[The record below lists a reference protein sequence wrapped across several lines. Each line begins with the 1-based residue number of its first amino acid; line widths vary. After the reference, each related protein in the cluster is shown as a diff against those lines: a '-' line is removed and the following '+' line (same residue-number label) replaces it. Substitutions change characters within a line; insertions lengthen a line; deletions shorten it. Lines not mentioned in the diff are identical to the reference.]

1 MYVRRS
7 KMEDLPAMLELY
19 AQARIFM
26 REHGNPNQW
35 DENYPSRELL
45 EKDIAFGNS
54 YIVEDDEK
62 NLAAAFAFIKGEDPT
77 YYGIEDGAWLNH
89 EPYGTIHRL
98 AGNGMYHGI
107 ASGCISWC
115 KSQIG
120 NLRADTHEDNKIM
133 QHLLEK
139 NGFVRCGIIHLANGE
154 PRIAYQFVGE
164 NPDYR
169 ENNPQPAMNQNH
181 SNCNGQSVMNQNQS
195 NFNGQPVQNQNWSV
209 KKVADSTE
217 KGFGIASMVLGII
230 ALVLFFS
237 FVNIPLAILSII
249 FGIIQLTR
257 KAPKGMAISGIVMS
271 TISLFLL
278 VIFWACMFVSDART
292 ESTDSSTYYYEGSE
306 NDDAS
311 DDYYDGLYE
320 GYQQGYKD
328 GYYDGYYGYTPDE
341 EFYDYTPD
349 EGFFGYLPND
359 DSYNFHEKN
368 GIYY

>member
-7 KMEDLPAMLELY
+7 NMEDIPAMMDLY
-19 AQARIFM
+19 AQARVFM

-35 DENYPSRELL
+35 DDSYPSRELL

-62 NLAAAFAFIKGEDPT
+62 NLAATFAFIKGEDPT
-77 YYGIEDGAWLNH
+77 YYGIENGAWLNH

-98 AGNGMYHGI
+98 AGNTSYHGI

-139 NGFVRCGIIHLANGE
+139 NGFVRCGIIHLANGA
-154 PRIAYQFVGE
+154 PRIAYQFAGDSA
-164 NPDYR
+164 DY
-169 ENNPQPAMNQNH
+169 
-181 SNCNGQSVMNQNQS
+181 
-195 NFNGQPVQNQNWSV
+195 WSV
-209 KKVADSTE
+209 REVPSGE
-217 KGFGIASMVLGII
+217 RGFGIASMVLGII

-237 FVNIPLAILSII
+237 FVNIPLAILSVI

-292 ESTDSSTYYYEGSE
+292 ESTDNSTYYYEGSE

-311 DDYYDGLYE
+311 GDYYDGLYE

-341 EFYDYTPD
+341 EFYGHTPD
-349 EGFFGYLPND
+349 DSFYGYLPND
-359 DSYNFHEKN
+359 DSYNFHGKN

>member
-7 KMEDLPAMLELY
+7 NMEDIPAMMDLY
-19 AQARIFM
+19 AQARVFM
-26 REHGNPNQW
+26 RENGNPNQW
-35 DENYPSRELL
+35 DDSYPSRELL

-62 NLAAAFAFIKGEDPT
+62 NLAATFAFIKGEDPT
-77 YYGIEDGAWLNH
+77 YYGIENGAWLNH

-98 AGNGMYHGI
+98 AGNTSYHGI

-139 NGFVRCGIIHLANGE
+139 NGFVRCGIIHLANGA
-154 PRIAYQFVGE
+154 PRIAYQFAGDSA
-164 NPDYR
+164 DY
-169 ENNPQPAMNQNH
+169 
-181 SNCNGQSVMNQNQS
+181 
-195 NFNGQPVQNQNWSV
+195 WSV
-209 KKVADSTE
+209 REVPSGGR
-217 KGFGIASMVLGII
+217 GFGIASMVLGII

-341 EFYDYTPD
+341 DFYDYTPD
-349 EGFFGYLPND
+349 DGFFGYLPND
-359 DSYNFHEKN
+359 NSYNFHGKN

>member
-7 KMEDLPAMLELY
+7 NMEDIPAMMDLY
-19 AQARIFM
+19 AQARVFM
-26 REHGNPNQW
+26 RENGNLNQW

-62 NLAAAFAFIKGEDPT
+62 NLAATFAFIKGEDPT
-77 YYGIEDGAWLNH
+77 YYGIENGAWLNH

-98 AGNGMYHGI
+98 AGNTSYHGI

-139 NGFVRCGIIHLANGE
+139 NGFVRCGIIHLANGA
-154 PRIAYQFVGE
+154 PRIAYQFAGDSA
-164 NPDYR
+164 DY
-169 ENNPQPAMNQNH
+169 
-181 SNCNGQSVMNQNQS
+181 
-195 NFNGQPVQNQNWSV
+195 WSV
-209 KKVADSTE
+209 REVPSGGR
-217 KGFGIASMVLGII
+217 GFGIASMVLGII

-237 FVNIPLAILSII
+237 FVNIPLAILAII
-249 FGIIQLTR
+249 FGIIQLMR
-257 KAPKGMAISGIVMS
+257 KAPKGMAISGIVMGIS
-271 TISLFLL
+271 SLFLL
-278 VIFWACMFVSDART
+278 VIFWTCMLVSAART

-311 DDYYDGLYE
+311 GDYYDGLYE

-341 EFYDYTPD
+341 DFYDYTPD
-349 EGFFGYLPND
+349 DGFFGYLPND

>member
-7 KMEDLPAMLELY
+7 NMEDIPAMMELY
-19 AQARIFM
+19 AQARVFM
-26 REHGNPNQW
+26 RENGNLNQW
-35 DENYPSRELL
+35 DESYPSRELL

-62 NLAAAFAFIKGEDPT
+62 NLAATFAFIKGEDPT
-77 YYGIEDGAWLNH
+77 YYGIENGAWLNY

-98 AGNGMYHGI
+98 AGNTSYHGI

-139 NGFVRCGIIHLANGE
+139 NGFVRCGIIHLANGA
-154 PRIAYQFVGE
+154 PRIAYQFAGDSA
-164 NPDYR
+164 DY
-169 ENNPQPAMNQNH
+169 
-181 SNCNGQSVMNQNQS
+181 
-195 NFNGQPVQNQNWSV
+195 WSV
-209 KKVADSTE
+209 REVPSGGR
-217 KGFGIASMVLGII
+217 GFGIASMVLGII

-341 EFYDYTPD
+341 DFYDYTPD
-349 EGFFGYLPND
+349 DGFFGYLPND

>member
-7 KMEDLPAMLELY
+7 NMEDIPAMMDLY
-19 AQARIFM
+19 AQARVFM

-35 DENYPSRELL
+35 DDSYPSRELL

-62 NLAAAFAFIKGEDPT
+62 NLAATFAFIKGEDPT
-77 YYGIEDGAWLNH
+77 YYGIENGAWLNH

-98 AGNGMYHGI
+98 AGNPSCHGI
-107 ASGCISWC
+107 ASGCIGWC

-139 NGFVRCGIIHLANGE
+139 NGFVRCGIIHLADGA
-154 PRIAYQFVGE
+154 PRIAYQFAGDST
-164 NPDYR
+164 NY
-169 ENNPQPAMNQNH
+169 
-181 SNCNGQSVMNQNQS
+181 QSVREAPS
-195 NFNGQPVQNQNWSV
+195 GGR
-209 KKVADSTE
+209 
-217 KGFGIASMVLGII
+217 GFGIASMVLGII
-230 ALVLFFS
+230 ALILFFS
-237 FVNIPLAILSII
+237 FVNIPLAILAII

-257 KAPKGMAISGIVMS
+257 KAPKGMAISGIVMGIS
-271 TISLFLL
+271 SLFLL
-278 VIFWACMFVSDART
+278 VVFWTCMLVSAART
-292 ESTDSSTYYYEGSE
+292 ESTDSNTYYYEGSE
-306 NDDAS
+306 NDAAFG
-311 DDYYDGLYE
+311 DYYDGLYE

-341 EFYDYTPD
+341 DFYDHTPD
-349 EGFFGYLPND
+349 DGFFGYLPND
-359 DSYNFHEKN
+359 DFYNFHGQN

>member
-7 KMEDLPAMLELY
+7 NMEDIPAMMDLY
-19 AQARIFM
+19 AQARVFM
-26 REHGNPNQW
+26 RENGNPNQW
-35 DENYPSRELL
+35 DDSYPSRELL

-62 NLAAAFAFIKGEDPT
+62 NLAATFAFIKGEDPT
-77 YYGIEDGAWLNH
+77 YYGIENGAWLNH

-98 AGNGMYHGI
+98 AGNTSYHGI

-139 NGFVRCGIIHLANGE
+139 NGFVRCGIIHLANGA
-154 PRIAYQFVGE
+154 PRIAYQFAGDSA
-164 NPDYR
+164 DY
-169 ENNPQPAMNQNH
+169 
-181 SNCNGQSVMNQNQS
+181 
-195 NFNGQPVQNQNWSV
+195 WSV
-209 KKVADSTE
+209 REVPSGGR
-217 KGFGIASMVLGII
+217 GFGIASMVLGII

-341 EFYDYTPD
+341 DFYDYTPD
-349 EGFFGYLPND
+349 DGFFGYLPND

>member
-1 MYVRRS
+1 
-7 KMEDLPAMLELY
+7 MEDIPAMMDLY
-19 AQARIFM
+19 AQARVFM

-35 DENYPSRELL
+35 DDSYPSRELL

-62 NLAAAFAFIKGEDPT
+62 NLAATFAFIKGEDPT
-77 YYGIEDGAWLNH
+77 YYGIENGAWLNH

-98 AGNGMYHGI
+98 AGNPSCHGI
-107 ASGCISWC
+107 ASGCIGWC

-139 NGFVRCGIIHLANGE
+139 NGFVRCGIIHLADGA
-154 PRIAYQFVGE
+154 PRIAYQFDGDSI
-164 NPDYR
+164 DY
-169 ENNPQPAMNQNH
+169 
-181 SNCNGQSVMNQNQS
+181 QSVREVPS
-195 NFNGQPVQNQNWSV
+195 G
-209 KKVADSTE
+209 E
-217 KGFGIASMVLGII
+217 RGFGIASMVLGII

-278 VIFWACMFVSDART
+278 VIFWACMFVSDARS

-341 EFYDYTPD
+341 DFYDHTPD
-349 EGFFGYLPND
+349 DGFFGYLPND
-359 DSYNFHEKN
+359 DFYNFHGQN

>member
-7 KMEDLPAMLELY
+7 NMEDIPAMMDLY
-19 AQARIFM
+19 AQARVFM
-26 REHGNPNQW
+26 RENGNLNQW

-62 NLAAAFAFIKGEDPT
+62 NLAATFAFIKGEDPT
-77 YYGIEDGAWLNH
+77 YYGIENGAWLNH

-98 AGNGMYHGI
+98 AGNTSYHGI

-139 NGFVRCGIIHLANGE
+139 NGFVRCGIIHLANGA
-154 PRIAYQFVGE
+154 PRIAYQFAGDSA
-164 NPDYR
+164 DY
-169 ENNPQPAMNQNH
+169 
-181 SNCNGQSVMNQNQS
+181 
-195 NFNGQPVQNQNWSV
+195 WSV
-209 KKVADSTE
+209 REVPSGGR
-217 KGFGIASMVLGII
+217 GFGIASMVLGII

-341 EFYDYTPD
+341 DFYDYTPD
-349 EGFFGYLPND
+349 DGFFGYLPND

>member
-1 MYVRRS
+1 
-7 KMEDLPAMLELY
+7 MEDIPAMMDLY
-19 AQARIFM
+19 AQARVFM

-35 DENYPSRELL
+35 DDSYPSRELL

-62 NLAAAFAFIKGEDPT
+62 NLAATFAFIKGEDPT
-77 YYGIEDGAWLNH
+77 YYGIENGAWLNQ

-98 AGNGMYHGI
+98 AGNPSCHGI
-107 ASGCISWC
+107 ASGCIGWC

-139 NGFVRCGIIHLANGE
+139 NGLVRCGIIHLANGA
-154 PRIAYQFVGE
+154 PRIAYQFDGDST
-164 NPDYR
+164 NY
-169 ENNPQPAMNQNH
+169 
-181 SNCNGQSVMNQNQS
+181 QSVMEVS
-195 NFNGQPVQNQNWSV
+195 SG
-209 KKVADSTE
+209 E
-217 KGFGIASMVLGII
+217 RGFGIASMVLGII

-278 VIFWACMFVSDART
+278 VIFWTCMLVSAART

-311 DDYYDGLYE
+311 GDYYDGLYE

-341 EFYDYTPD
+341 DFYDHTPD
-349 EGFFGYLPND
+349 DGFFGYLPND
-359 DSYNFHEKN
+359 DSYNFHGKN

>member
-7 KMEDLPAMLELY
+7 NMEDIPAMMELY
-19 AQARIFM
+19 AQARVFM
-26 REHGNPNQW
+26 RENGNPNQW
-35 DENYPSRELL
+35 DDSYPSRELL

-62 NLAAAFAFIKGEDPT
+62 NLAATFAFIKGEDPT
-77 YYGIEDGAWLNH
+77 YYGIENGAWLNY

-98 AGNGMYHGI
+98 AGNTSYHGI

-139 NGFVRCGIIHLANGE
+139 NGFVRCGIIHLANGA
-154 PRIAYQFVGE
+154 PRIAYQFAGDSA
-164 NPDYR
+164 DY
-169 ENNPQPAMNQNH
+169 
-181 SNCNGQSVMNQNQS
+181 
-195 NFNGQPVQNQNWSV
+195 WSV
-209 KKVADSTE
+209 REVPSGGR
-217 KGFGIASMVLGII
+217 GFGIASMVLGII

-341 EFYDYTPD
+341 DFYDYTPD
-349 EGFFGYLPND
+349 DGFFGYLPND

>member
-1 MYVRRS
+1 
-7 KMEDLPAMLELY
+7 
-19 AQARIFM
+19 
-26 REHGNPNQW
+26 
-35 DENYPSRELL
+35 
-45 EKDIAFGNS
+45 
-54 YIVEDDEK
+54 
-62 NLAAAFAFIKGEDPT
+62 
-77 YYGIEDGAWLNH
+77 
-89 EPYGTIHRL
+89 
-98 AGNGMYHGI
+98 
-107 ASGCISWC
+107 
-115 KSQIG
+115 
-120 NLRADTHEDNKIM
+120 
-133 QHLLEK
+133 
-139 NGFVRCGIIHLANGE
+139 
-154 PRIAYQFVGE
+154 
-164 NPDYR
+164 
-169 ENNPQPAMNQNH
+169 
-181 SNCNGQSVMNQNQS
+181 
-195 NFNGQPVQNQNWSV
+195 
-209 KKVADSTE
+209 
-217 KGFGIASMVLGII
+217 MVLGII

-341 EFYDYTPD
+341 DFYDYTPD
-349 EGFFGYLPND
+349 DGFYGYLPND
-359 DSYNFHEKN
+359 DSYNFHGKN

>member
-7 KMEDLPAMLELY
+7 NMEDIPAMMDLY
-19 AQARIFM
+19 AQARVFM
-26 REHGNPNQW
+26 RENGNPNQW
-35 DENYPSRELL
+35 DDSYPSRELL

-62 NLAAAFAFIKGEDPT
+62 NLAATFAFIKGEDPT
-77 YYGIEDGAWLNH
+77 YYGIENGAWLNY

-98 AGNGMYHGI
+98 AGNTSYHGI

-139 NGFVRCGIIHLANGE
+139 NGFVRCGIIHLANGA
-154 PRIAYQFVGE
+154 PRIAYQFAGDSA
-164 NPDYR
+164 DY
-169 ENNPQPAMNQNH
+169 
-181 SNCNGQSVMNQNQS
+181 
-195 NFNGQPVQNQNWSV
+195 WSV
-209 KKVADSTE
+209 REVPSGGR
-217 KGFGIASMVLGII
+217 GFGIASMVLGII

-341 EFYDYTPD
+341 DFYDYTPD
-349 EGFFGYLPND
+349 DGFFGYLPND

>member
-7 KMEDLPAMLELY
+7 NMEDIPAMMDLY
-19 AQARIFM
+19 AQARVFM
-26 REHGNPNQW
+26 RENGNLNQW
-35 DENYPSRELL
+35 DESYPSRELL

-62 NLAAAFAFIKGEDPT
+62 NLAATFAFIKGEDPT
-77 YYGIEDGAWLNH
+77 YYGIENGAWLNH

-98 AGNGMYHGI
+98 AGNTSYHGI

-139 NGFVRCGIIHLANGE
+139 NGFVRCGIIHLANGA
-154 PRIAYQFVGE
+154 PRIAYQFAGDSA
-164 NPDYR
+164 DY
-169 ENNPQPAMNQNH
+169 
-181 SNCNGQSVMNQNQS
+181 
-195 NFNGQPVQNQNWSV
+195 WSV
-209 KKVADSTE
+209 REVPSSGR
-217 KGFGIASMVLGII
+217 GFGIASMVLGII

-311 DDYYDGLYE
+311 GDYYDGLYE

-341 EFYDYTPD
+341 DFYDHTPD
-349 EGFFGYLPND
+349 DGFFGYLPND

>member
-7 KMEDLPAMLELY
+7 NMEDIPAMMELY
-19 AQARIFM
+19 AQARVFM
-26 REHGNPNQW
+26 RENGNLNQW
-35 DENYPSRELL
+35 DDSYPSRELL

-62 NLAAAFAFIKGEDPT
+62 NLAATFAFIKGEDPT
-77 YYGIEDGAWLNH
+77 YYGIENGAWLNH

-98 AGNGMYHGI
+98 AGNTSYHGI

-139 NGFVRCGIIHLANGE
+139 NGFVRCGIIHLANGA
-154 PRIAYQFVGE
+154 PRIAYQFAGDSA
-164 NPDYR
+164 DY
-169 ENNPQPAMNQNH
+169 
-181 SNCNGQSVMNQNQS
+181 
-195 NFNGQPVQNQNWSV
+195 WSV
-209 KKVADSTE
+209 REVPSGE
-217 KGFGIASMVLGII
+217 RGFGIASMVLGII

-341 EFYDYTPD
+341 DFYDYTPD
-349 EGFFGYLPND
+349 DGFFGYLPND
-359 DSYNFHEKN
+359 NSYNFHEKN

>member
-7 KMEDLPAMLELY
+7 NMEDIPAMMELY
-19 AQARIFM
+19 AQARVFM

-62 NLAAAFAFIKGEDPT
+62 NLAATFAFIKGEDPT
-77 YYGIEDGAWLNH
+77 YYGIENGAWLNH

-98 AGNGMYHGI
+98 AGNTSYHGI

-139 NGFVRCGIIHLANGE
+139 NGFVRCGIIHLANGA
-154 PRIAYQFVGE
+154 PRIAYQFAGDSA
-164 NPDYR
+164 DY
-169 ENNPQPAMNQNH
+169 
-181 SNCNGQSVMNQNQS
+181 
-195 NFNGQPVQNQNWSV
+195 WSV
-209 KKVADSTE
+209 REVPSGGR
-217 KGFGIASMVLGII
+217 GFGIASMVLGII

-341 EFYDYTPD
+341 DFYDYTPD
-349 EGFFGYLPND
+349 DGFYGYLPNE

>member
-7 KMEDLPAMLELY
+7 NMEDIPAMMELY
-19 AQARIFM
+19 AQARVFM
-26 REHGNPNQW
+26 RENGNPNQW
-35 DENYPSRELL
+35 DDSYPSRELL

-62 NLAAAFAFIKGEDPT
+62 NLAATFAFIKGEDPT
-77 YYGIEDGAWLNH
+77 YYGIENGAWLNY

-98 AGNGMYHGI
+98 AGNTSYHGI

-139 NGFVRCGIIHLANGE
+139 NGFVRCGIIHLANGA
-154 PRIAYQFVGE
+154 PRIAYQFAGDSA
-164 NPDYR
+164 DY
-169 ENNPQPAMNQNH
+169 
-181 SNCNGQSVMNQNQS
+181 
-195 NFNGQPVQNQNWSV
+195 WSV
-209 KKVADSTE
+209 REVPSGGR
-217 KGFGIASMVLGII
+217 GFGIASMVLGII

-328 GYYDGYYGYTPDE
+328 GYYDGYY
-341 EFYDYTPD
+341 
-349 EGFFGYLPND
+349 
-359 DSYNFHEKN
+359 
-368 GIYY
+368 

>member
-7 KMEDLPAMLELY
+7 NMEDIPAMMELY
-19 AQARIFM
+19 AQARVFM
-26 REHGNPNQW
+26 RENGNPNQW
-35 DENYPSRELL
+35 DDSYPSRELL

-62 NLAAAFAFIKGEDPT
+62 NLAATFAFIKGEDPT
-77 YYGIEDGAWLNH
+77 YYGIENGAWLNY

-98 AGNGMYHGI
+98 AGNTSYHGI

-139 NGFVRCGIIHLANGE
+139 NGFVRCGIIHLANGA
-154 PRIAYQFVGE
+154 PRIAYQFAGDSA
-164 NPDYR
+164 DY
-169 ENNPQPAMNQNH
+169 
-181 SNCNGQSVMNQNQS
+181 
-195 NFNGQPVQNQNWSV
+195 WSV
-209 KKVADSTE
+209 REVPSGGR
-217 KGFGIASMVLGII
+217 GFGIASMVLGII

-341 EFYDYTPD
+341 DFYDYTPD
-349 EGFFGYLPND
+349 DGFFGYLPND
-359 DSYNFHEKN
+359 NSYNFHEKN

>member
-1 MYVRRS
+1 
-7 KMEDLPAMLELY
+7 MEDIPAMMDLY
-19 AQARIFM
+19 AQARVFM

-35 DENYPSRELL
+35 DDSYPSRELL

-62 NLAAAFAFIKGEDPT
+62 NLAATFAFIKGEDPT
-77 YYGIEDGAWLNH
+77 YYGIENGAWLNH

-98 AGNGMYHGI
+98 AGNTSYHGI

-139 NGFVRCGIIHLANGE
+139 NGFVRCGIIHLANGA
-154 PRIAYQFVGE
+154 PRIAYQFAGDSA
-164 NPDYR
+164 DY
-169 ENNPQPAMNQNH
+169 
-181 SNCNGQSVMNQNQS
+181 
-195 NFNGQPVQNQNWSV
+195 WSV
-209 KKVADSTE
+209 REVPSGGR
-217 KGFGIASMVLGII
+217 GFGIASMVLGII

-237 FVNIPLAILSII
+237 FVNIPLAILATI
-249 FGIIQLTR
+249 FGIIPLMR
-257 KAPKGMAISGIVMS
+257 KAPKGMAISGIVMGIS
-271 TISLFLL
+271 SLFLL
-278 VIFWACMFVSDART
+278 VIFWTCMLVSAART

-311 DDYYDGLYE
+311 GDYYDGLYE

-341 EFYDYTPD
+341 DFYDHTPD
-349 EGFFGYLPND
+349 DGFFGYLPND

>member
-7 KMEDLPAMLELY
+7 NMEDIPAMMDLY
-19 AQARIFM
+19 AQARVFM
-26 REHGNPNQW
+26 RENGNLNQW
-35 DENYPSRELL
+35 DESYPSRELL

-62 NLAAAFAFIKGEDPT
+62 NLAATFAFIKGEDPT
-77 YYGIEDGAWLNH
+77 YYGIENGAWLNH

-98 AGNGMYHGI
+98 AGNTSYHGI

-139 NGFVRCGIIHLANGE
+139 NGFVRCGIIHLANGA
-154 PRIAYQFVGE
+154 PRIAYQFAGDSTNYQGSNE
-164 NPDYR
+164 QSQQNY
-169 ENNPQPAMNQNH
+169 NQPNRSNQP
-181 SNCNGQSVMNQNQS
+181 M
-195 NFNGQPVQNQNWSV
+195 QNQNWSV
-209 KKVADSTE
+209 REVSSGGR
-217 KGFGIASMVLGII
+217 GFGIASMVLGII

-341 EFYDYTPD
+341 DFYDYTPD
-349 EGFFGYLPND
+349 DGFFGYLPND
-359 DSYNFHEKN
+359 NSYNFHEKN

>member
-7 KMEDLPAMLELY
+7 NMEDIPAMMDLY
-19 AQARIFM
+19 AQARVFM
-26 REHGNPNQW
+26 RENGNLNQW
-35 DENYPSRELL
+35 DDSYPSRELL

-62 NLAAAFAFIKGEDPT
+62 NLAATFAFIKGEDPT
-77 YYGIEDGAWLNH
+77 YYGIENGAWLNY

-98 AGNGMYHGI
+98 AGNTSYHGI

-139 NGFVRCGIIHLANGE
+139 NGFVRCGIIHLANGA
-154 PRIAYQFVGE
+154 PRIAYQFAGDSA
-164 NPDYR
+164 DY
-169 ENNPQPAMNQNH
+169 
-181 SNCNGQSVMNQNQS
+181 
-195 NFNGQPVQNQNWSV
+195 WSV
-209 KKVADSTE
+209 REVPSGGR
-217 KGFGIASMVLGII
+217 GFGIASMVLGII

-341 EFYDYTPD
+341 DFYDYTPD
-349 EGFFGYLPND
+349 DGFFGYLPND

>member
-7 KMEDLPAMLELY
+7 NMEDIPAMMDLY
-19 AQARIFM
+19 AQARVFM
-26 REHGNPNQW
+26 RENGNPNQW
-35 DENYPSRELL
+35 DDSYPSRELL

-62 NLAAAFAFIKGEDPT
+62 NLAATFAFIKGEDPT
-77 YYGIEDGAWLNH
+77 
-89 EPYGTIHRL
+89 
-98 AGNGMYHGI
+98 YHGI

-139 NGFVRCGIIHLANGE
+139 NGFVRCGIIHLANGA
-154 PRIAYQFVGE
+154 PRIAYQFAGDSA
-164 NPDYR
+164 DY
-169 ENNPQPAMNQNH
+169 
-181 SNCNGQSVMNQNQS
+181 
-195 NFNGQPVQNQNWSV
+195 WSV
-209 KKVADSTE
+209 REVPSGGR
-217 KGFGIASMVLGII
+217 GFGIASMVLGII

-237 FVNIPLAILSII
+237 FVNIPLAILAII
-249 FGIIQLTR
+249 FGIIQLMR
-257 KAPKGMAISGIVMS
+257 KAPKGMAISGIVMGIS
-271 TISLFLL
+271 SLFLL

-341 EFYDYTPD
+341 
-349 EGFFGYLPND
+349 
-359 DSYNFHEKN
+359 NFHEKN